1 MEMGKLSSHMWRL
14 NQIIYTKYF
23 WGYVLFWIL
32 ICLGLW
38 YWLEGNDRLVIEI
51 LKGPNLSQNS
61 FLVLSIWLL
70 HWFIIHTFFLAVV
83 YRRRASDFFLEVI
96 RFSSIKLWIRY
107 QIWTCFLYGLILIM
121 VKVLVIQFMLQL
133 PNWDIGVLFI
143 VDSLNACVLVLFCFM
158 LYALGANVQMNFA
171 CVSFFLLMIVFGG
184 LFVGNRTNY
193 LFYILNRGNGDIG
206 RDLFLQLLFL
216 VFFFSKHFLFHS
228 SKEEVYRM
236 NEIITLKNIQL
247 ELKKTCVFQ
256 NLNFS
261 CKQGEII
268 GITGANGSGKSVLFK
283 LIAGL
288 YSPSYGEVLI
298 NGENIVP
305 ERKIPANL
313 GALIEEP
320 GFINYYSGFK
330 NLQYL
335 ASIRGVVGNQ
345 EINDTLKI
353 VGLYEQKDQKVK
365 TYSLGMR
372 KKLGIAQAIME
383 NPSILLLDEPMNALD
398 KSSVENMR
406 TLFRKLSSEKGTT
419 ILIASHSEE
428 DIRILCDK
436 VYAIEDKV
444 CTLCSD

>member
-1 MEMGKLSSHMWRL
+1 
-14 NQIIYTKYF
+14 
-23 WGYVLFWIL
+23 
-32 ICLGLW
+32 
-38 YWLEGNDRLVIEI
+38 
-51 LKGPNLSQNS
+51 
-61 FLVLSIWLL
+61 
-70 HWFIIHTFFLAVV
+70 
-83 YRRRASDFFLEVI
+83 
-96 RFSSIKLWIRY
+96 
-107 QIWTCFLYGLILIM
+107 
-121 VKVLVIQFMLQL
+121 
-133 PNWDIGVLFI
+133 
-143 VDSLNACVLVLFCFM
+143 
-158 LYALGANVQMNFA
+158 
-171 CVSFFLLMIVFGG
+171 
-184 LFVGNRTNY
+184 
-193 LFYILNRGNGDIG
+193 
-206 RDLFLQLLFL
+206 
-216 VFFFSKHFLFHS
+216 
-228 SKEEVYRM
+228 M
-236 NEIITLKNIQL
+236 NEIITLKNIEL
-247 ELKKTCVFQ
+247 KLKKTCVFQ

-320 GFINYYSGFK
+320 DFINYYSGFK

>member
-1 MEMGKLSSHMWRL
+1 
-14 NQIIYTKYF
+14 
-23 WGYVLFWIL
+23 
-32 ICLGLW
+32 
-38 YWLEGNDRLVIEI
+38 
-51 LKGPNLSQNS
+51 
-61 FLVLSIWLL
+61 
-70 HWFIIHTFFLAVV
+70 
-83 YRRRASDFFLEVI
+83 
-96 RFSSIKLWIRY
+96 
-107 QIWTCFLYGLILIM
+107 
-121 VKVLVIQFMLQL
+121 
-133 PNWDIGVLFI
+133 
-143 VDSLNACVLVLFCFM
+143 
-158 LYALGANVQMNFA
+158 
-171 CVSFFLLMIVFGG
+171 
-184 LFVGNRTNY
+184 
-193 LFYILNRGNGDIG
+193 
-206 RDLFLQLLFL
+206 
-216 VFFFSKHFLFHS
+216 
-228 SKEEVYRM
+228 M

-256 NLNFS
+256 NLNFG

>member
-1 MEMGKLSSHMWRL
+1 
-14 NQIIYTKYF
+14 
-23 WGYVLFWIL
+23 
-32 ICLGLW
+32 
-38 YWLEGNDRLVIEI
+38 
-51 LKGPNLSQNS
+51 
-61 FLVLSIWLL
+61 
-70 HWFIIHTFFLAVV
+70 
-83 YRRRASDFFLEVI
+83 
-96 RFSSIKLWIRY
+96 
-107 QIWTCFLYGLILIM
+107 
-121 VKVLVIQFMLQL
+121 
-133 PNWDIGVLFI
+133 
-143 VDSLNACVLVLFCFM
+143 
-158 LYALGANVQMNFA
+158 
-171 CVSFFLLMIVFGG
+171 
-184 LFVGNRTNY
+184 
-193 LFYILNRGNGDIG
+193 
-206 RDLFLQLLFL
+206 
-216 VFFFSKHFLFHS
+216 
-228 SKEEVYRM
+228 M
-236 NEIITLKNIQL
+236 NEIITLKNIEL
-247 ELKKTCVFQ
+247 KLKKTCVFQ

-428 DIRILCDK
+428 EIRILCDK

>member
-1 MEMGKLSSHMWRL
+1 
-14 NQIIYTKYF
+14 
-23 WGYVLFWIL
+23 
-32 ICLGLW
+32 
-38 YWLEGNDRLVIEI
+38 
-51 LKGPNLSQNS
+51 
-61 FLVLSIWLL
+61 
-70 HWFIIHTFFLAVV
+70 
-83 YRRRASDFFLEVI
+83 
-96 RFSSIKLWIRY
+96 
-107 QIWTCFLYGLILIM
+107 
-121 VKVLVIQFMLQL
+121 
-133 PNWDIGVLFI
+133 
-143 VDSLNACVLVLFCFM
+143 
-158 LYALGANVQMNFA
+158 
-171 CVSFFLLMIVFGG
+171 
-184 LFVGNRTNY
+184 
-193 LFYILNRGNGDIG
+193 
-206 RDLFLQLLFL
+206 
-216 VFFFSKHFLFHS
+216 
-228 SKEEVYRM
+228 M
-236 NEIITLKNIQL
+236 NEIITLKNIEL
-247 ELKKTCVFQ
+247 KLKKTCVFQ

-268 GITGANGSGKSVLFK
+268 GITGAIGSGKSVLFK

>member
-1 MEMGKLSSHMWRL
+1 
-14 NQIIYTKYF
+14 
-23 WGYVLFWIL
+23 
-32 ICLGLW
+32 
-38 YWLEGNDRLVIEI
+38 IE
-51 LKGPNLSQNS
+51 LK
-61 FLVLSIWLL
+61 
-70 HWFIIHTFFLAVV
+70 
-83 YRRRASDFFLEVI
+83 
-96 RFSSIKLWIRY
+96 
-107 QIWTCFLYGLILIM
+107 
-121 VKVLVIQFMLQL
+121 
-133 PNWDIGVLFI
+133 
-143 VDSLNACVLVLFCFM
+143 
-158 LYALGANVQMNFA
+158 
-171 CVSFFLLMIVFGG
+171 
-184 LFVGNRTNY
+184 
-193 LFYILNRGNGDIG
+193 
-206 RDLFLQLLFL
+206 
-216 VFFFSKHFLFHS
+216 
-228 SKEEVYRM
+228 
-236 NEIITLKNIQL
+236 
-247 ELKKTCVFQ
+247 LKKTCVFQ

>member
-1 MEMGKLSSHMWRL
+1 
-14 NQIIYTKYF
+14 
-23 WGYVLFWIL
+23 
-32 ICLGLW
+32 
-38 YWLEGNDRLVIEI
+38 
-51 LKGPNLSQNS
+51 
-61 FLVLSIWLL
+61 
-70 HWFIIHTFFLAVV
+70 
-83 YRRRASDFFLEVI
+83 
-96 RFSSIKLWIRY
+96 
-107 QIWTCFLYGLILIM
+107 
-121 VKVLVIQFMLQL
+121 
-133 PNWDIGVLFI
+133 
-143 VDSLNACVLVLFCFM
+143 
-158 LYALGANVQMNFA
+158 
-171 CVSFFLLMIVFGG
+171 
-184 LFVGNRTNY
+184 
-193 LFYILNRGNGDIG
+193 
-206 RDLFLQLLFL
+206 
-216 VFFFSKHFLFHS
+216 
-228 SKEEVYRM
+228 M
-236 NEIITLKNIQL
+236 NEIITLKNIEL
-247 ELKKTCVFQ
+247 KLKKTCVFQ

-305 ERKIPANL
+305 ERKISANL

-436 VYAIEDKV
+436 VYAIKDKV

>member
-1 MEMGKLSSHMWRL
+1 
-14 NQIIYTKYF
+14 
-23 WGYVLFWIL
+23 
-32 ICLGLW
+32 
-38 YWLEGNDRLVIEI
+38 
-51 LKGPNLSQNS
+51 
-61 FLVLSIWLL
+61 
-70 HWFIIHTFFLAVV
+70 
-83 YRRRASDFFLEVI
+83 
-96 RFSSIKLWIRY
+96 
-107 QIWTCFLYGLILIM
+107 
-121 VKVLVIQFMLQL
+121 
-133 PNWDIGVLFI
+133 
-143 VDSLNACVLVLFCFM
+143 
-158 LYALGANVQMNFA
+158 
-171 CVSFFLLMIVFGG
+171 
-184 LFVGNRTNY
+184 
-193 LFYILNRGNGDIG
+193 
-206 RDLFLQLLFL
+206 
-216 VFFFSKHFLFHS
+216 
-228 SKEEVYRM
+228 
-236 NEIITLKNIQL
+236 NEIITLKNIEL
-247 ELKKTCVFQ
+247 KLKKTCVFQ

>member
-1 MEMGKLSSHMWRL
+1 M
-14 NQIIYTKYF
+14 
-23 WGYVLFWIL
+23 
-32 ICLGLW
+32 
-38 YWLEGNDRLVIEI
+38 
-51 LKGPNLSQNS
+51 
-61 FLVLSIWLL
+61 
-70 HWFIIHTFFLAVV
+70 
-83 YRRRASDFFLEVI
+83 
-96 RFSSIKLWIRY
+96 
-107 QIWTCFLYGLILIM
+107 
-121 VKVLVIQFMLQL
+121 
-133 PNWDIGVLFI
+133 
-143 VDSLNACVLVLFCFM
+143 
-158 LYALGANVQMNFA
+158 
-171 CVSFFLLMIVFGG
+171 
-184 LFVGNRTNY
+184 
-193 LFYILNRGNGDIG
+193 
-206 RDLFLQLLFL
+206 
-216 VFFFSKHFLFHS
+216 
-228 SKEEVYRM
+228 
-236 NEIITLKNIQL
+236 QL

>member
-1 MEMGKLSSHMWRL
+1 
-14 NQIIYTKYF
+14 
-23 WGYVLFWIL
+23 
-32 ICLGLW
+32 
-38 YWLEGNDRLVIEI
+38 
-51 LKGPNLSQNS
+51 
-61 FLVLSIWLL
+61 
-70 HWFIIHTFFLAVV
+70 
-83 YRRRASDFFLEVI
+83 
-96 RFSSIKLWIRY
+96 
-107 QIWTCFLYGLILIM
+107 
-121 VKVLVIQFMLQL
+121 
-133 PNWDIGVLFI
+133 
-143 VDSLNACVLVLFCFM
+143 
-158 LYALGANVQMNFA
+158 
-171 CVSFFLLMIVFGG
+171 
-184 LFVGNRTNY
+184 
-193 LFYILNRGNGDIG
+193 
-206 RDLFLQLLFL
+206 
-216 VFFFSKHFLFHS
+216 
-228 SKEEVYRM
+228 M
-236 NEIITLKNIQL
+236 NEIITLKNIEL

-383 NPSILLLDEPMNALD
+383 NPSILLLDEPMSALD

>member
-1 MEMGKLSSHMWRL
+1 K
-14 NQIIYTKYF
+14 
-23 WGYVLFWIL
+23 
-32 ICLGLW
+32 
-38 YWLEGNDRLVIEI
+38 
-51 LKGPNLSQNS
+51 
-61 FLVLSIWLL
+61 
-70 HWFIIHTFFLAVV
+70 
-83 YRRRASDFFLEVI
+83 
-96 RFSSIKLWIRY
+96 
-107 QIWTCFLYGLILIM
+107 
-121 VKVLVIQFMLQL
+121 
-133 PNWDIGVLFI
+133 
-143 VDSLNACVLVLFCFM
+143 
-158 LYALGANVQMNFA
+158 
-171 CVSFFLLMIVFGG
+171 
-184 LFVGNRTNY
+184 
-193 LFYILNRGNGDIG
+193 
-206 RDLFLQLLFL
+206 
-216 VFFFSKHFLFHS
+216 
-228 SKEEVYRM
+228 
-236 NEIITLKNIQL
+236 
-247 ELKKTCVFQ
+247 LKKTCVFQ

-436 VYAIEDKV
+436 VYAIKDKV

>member
-1 MEMGKLSSHMWRL
+1 
-14 NQIIYTKYF
+14 
-23 WGYVLFWIL
+23 
-32 ICLGLW
+32 
-38 YWLEGNDRLVIEI
+38 
-51 LKGPNLSQNS
+51 
-61 FLVLSIWLL
+61 
-70 HWFIIHTFFLAVV
+70 
-83 YRRRASDFFLEVI
+83 
-96 RFSSIKLWIRY
+96 
-107 QIWTCFLYGLILIM
+107 
-121 VKVLVIQFMLQL
+121 
-133 PNWDIGVLFI
+133 
-143 VDSLNACVLVLFCFM
+143 
-158 LYALGANVQMNFA
+158 
-171 CVSFFLLMIVFGG
+171 
-184 LFVGNRTNY
+184 
-193 LFYILNRGNGDIG
+193 
-206 RDLFLQLLFL
+206 
-216 VFFFSKHFLFHS
+216 
-228 SKEEVYRM
+228 M
-236 NEIITLKNIQL
+236 NEIIILKNIEL
-247 ELKKTCVFQ
+247 KLKKTCVFQ

-313 GALIEEP
+313 GALIEGP

>member
-1 MEMGKLSSHMWRL
+1 
-14 NQIIYTKYF
+14 
-23 WGYVLFWIL
+23 
-32 ICLGLW
+32 
-38 YWLEGNDRLVIEI
+38 
-51 LKGPNLSQNS
+51 
-61 FLVLSIWLL
+61 
-70 HWFIIHTFFLAVV
+70 
-83 YRRRASDFFLEVI
+83 
-96 RFSSIKLWIRY
+96 
-107 QIWTCFLYGLILIM
+107 
-121 VKVLVIQFMLQL
+121 
-133 PNWDIGVLFI
+133 
-143 VDSLNACVLVLFCFM
+143 
-158 LYALGANVQMNFA
+158 
-171 CVSFFLLMIVFGG
+171 
-184 LFVGNRTNY
+184 
-193 LFYILNRGNGDIG
+193 
-206 RDLFLQLLFL
+206 
-216 VFFFSKHFLFHS
+216 
-228 SKEEVYRM
+228 M
-236 NEIITLKNIQL
+236 NEIITLKNIEL
-247 ELKKTCVFQ
+247 KLKKTCVFQ

-444 CTLCSD
+444 YTLCSD

>member
-1 MEMGKLSSHMWRL
+1 
-14 NQIIYTKYF
+14 
-23 WGYVLFWIL
+23 
-32 ICLGLW
+32 
-38 YWLEGNDRLVIEI
+38 
-51 LKGPNLSQNS
+51 
-61 FLVLSIWLL
+61 
-70 HWFIIHTFFLAVV
+70 
-83 YRRRASDFFLEVI
+83 
-96 RFSSIKLWIRY
+96 
-107 QIWTCFLYGLILIM
+107 
-121 VKVLVIQFMLQL
+121 
-133 PNWDIGVLFI
+133 
-143 VDSLNACVLVLFCFM
+143 
-158 LYALGANVQMNFA
+158 
-171 CVSFFLLMIVFGG
+171 
-184 LFVGNRTNY
+184 
-193 LFYILNRGNGDIG
+193 
-206 RDLFLQLLFL
+206 
-216 VFFFSKHFLFHS
+216 
-228 SKEEVYRM
+228 M

-313 GALIEEP
+313 GALTEEP

>member
-1 MEMGKLSSHMWRL
+1 
-14 NQIIYTKYF
+14 
-23 WGYVLFWIL
+23 
-32 ICLGLW
+32 
-38 YWLEGNDRLVIEI
+38 
-51 LKGPNLSQNS
+51 
-61 FLVLSIWLL
+61 
-70 HWFIIHTFFLAVV
+70 
-83 YRRRASDFFLEVI
+83 
-96 RFSSIKLWIRY
+96 
-107 QIWTCFLYGLILIM
+107 
-121 VKVLVIQFMLQL
+121 
-133 PNWDIGVLFI
+133 
-143 VDSLNACVLVLFCFM
+143 
-158 LYALGANVQMNFA
+158 
-171 CVSFFLLMIVFGG
+171 
-184 LFVGNRTNY
+184 
-193 LFYILNRGNGDIG
+193 
-206 RDLFLQLLFL
+206 
-216 VFFFSKHFLFHS
+216 
-228 SKEEVYRM
+228 M
-236 NEIITLKNIQL
+236 NEIITLKNIEL
-247 ELKKTCVFQ
+247 KLKKTCVFQ

-436 VYAIEDKV
+436 VYANRR
-444 CTLCSD
+444 

>member
-1 MEMGKLSSHMWRL
+1 
-14 NQIIYTKYF
+14 
-23 WGYVLFWIL
+23 
-32 ICLGLW
+32 
-38 YWLEGNDRLVIEI
+38 
-51 LKGPNLSQNS
+51 
-61 FLVLSIWLL
+61 
-70 HWFIIHTFFLAVV
+70 
-83 YRRRASDFFLEVI
+83 
-96 RFSSIKLWIRY
+96 
-107 QIWTCFLYGLILIM
+107 
-121 VKVLVIQFMLQL
+121 
-133 PNWDIGVLFI
+133 
-143 VDSLNACVLVLFCFM
+143 
-158 LYALGANVQMNFA
+158 
-171 CVSFFLLMIVFGG
+171 
-184 LFVGNRTNY
+184 
-193 LFYILNRGNGDIG
+193 
-206 RDLFLQLLFL
+206 
-216 VFFFSKHFLFHS
+216 
-228 SKEEVYRM
+228 M
-236 NEIITLKNIQL
+236 NEIIILKNIEL
-247 ELKKTCVFQ
+247 KLKKTCVFQ

-261 CKQGEII
+261 CKPGEII

-353 VGLYEQKDQKVK
+353 VDLYEQKDQKVK

>member
-1 MEMGKLSSHMWRL
+1 
-14 NQIIYTKYF
+14 
-23 WGYVLFWIL
+23 
-32 ICLGLW
+32 
-38 YWLEGNDRLVIEI
+38 
-51 LKGPNLSQNS
+51 
-61 FLVLSIWLL
+61 
-70 HWFIIHTFFLAVV
+70 
-83 YRRRASDFFLEVI
+83 
-96 RFSSIKLWIRY
+96 
-107 QIWTCFLYGLILIM
+107 
-121 VKVLVIQFMLQL
+121 
-133 PNWDIGVLFI
+133 
-143 VDSLNACVLVLFCFM
+143 
-158 LYALGANVQMNFA
+158 
-171 CVSFFLLMIVFGG
+171 
-184 LFVGNRTNY
+184 
-193 LFYILNRGNGDIG
+193 
-206 RDLFLQLLFL
+206 
-216 VFFFSKHFLFHS
+216 
-228 SKEEVYRM
+228 M
-236 NEIITLKNIQL
+236 NEIIILKNIEL
-247 ELKKTCVFQ
+247 KLKKTCVFQ

-383 NPSILLLDEPMNALD
+383 NPSILLLDEPMNSLD

>member
-1 MEMGKLSSHMWRL
+1 
-14 NQIIYTKYF
+14 
-23 WGYVLFWIL
+23 
-32 ICLGLW
+32 
-38 YWLEGNDRLVIEI
+38 
-51 LKGPNLSQNS
+51 
-61 FLVLSIWLL
+61 
-70 HWFIIHTFFLAVV
+70 
-83 YRRRASDFFLEVI
+83 
-96 RFSSIKLWIRY
+96 
-107 QIWTCFLYGLILIM
+107 
-121 VKVLVIQFMLQL
+121 
-133 PNWDIGVLFI
+133 
-143 VDSLNACVLVLFCFM
+143 
-158 LYALGANVQMNFA
+158 
-171 CVSFFLLMIVFGG
+171 
-184 LFVGNRTNY
+184 
-193 LFYILNRGNGDIG
+193 
-206 RDLFLQLLFL
+206 
-216 VFFFSKHFLFHS
+216 
-228 SKEEVYRM
+228 M
-236 NEIITLKNIQL
+236 NEIIILKNIEL
-247 ELKKTCVFQ
+247 KLKKTCVFQ

-406 TLFRKLSSEKGTT
+406 TLFRKLSSEKWTT

>member
-1 MEMGKLSSHMWRL
+1 
-14 NQIIYTKYF
+14 
-23 WGYVLFWIL
+23 
-32 ICLGLW
+32 
-38 YWLEGNDRLVIEI
+38 
-51 LKGPNLSQNS
+51 
-61 FLVLSIWLL
+61 
-70 HWFIIHTFFLAVV
+70 
-83 YRRRASDFFLEVI
+83 
-96 RFSSIKLWIRY
+96 
-107 QIWTCFLYGLILIM
+107 
-121 VKVLVIQFMLQL
+121 
-133 PNWDIGVLFI
+133 
-143 VDSLNACVLVLFCFM
+143 
-158 LYALGANVQMNFA
+158 
-171 CVSFFLLMIVFGG
+171 
-184 LFVGNRTNY
+184 
-193 LFYILNRGNGDIG
+193 
-206 RDLFLQLLFL
+206 
-216 VFFFSKHFLFHS
+216 
-228 SKEEVYRM
+228 M
-236 NEIITLKNIQL
+236 NEIITLKNI
-247 ELKKTCVFQ
+247 ELKLKKICVFQ

>member
-1 MEMGKLSSHMWRL
+1 
-14 NQIIYTKYF
+14 
-23 WGYVLFWIL
+23 
-32 ICLGLW
+32 
-38 YWLEGNDRLVIEI
+38 
-51 LKGPNLSQNS
+51 
-61 FLVLSIWLL
+61 
-70 HWFIIHTFFLAVV
+70 
-83 YRRRASDFFLEVI
+83 
-96 RFSSIKLWIRY
+96 
-107 QIWTCFLYGLILIM
+107 
-121 VKVLVIQFMLQL
+121 
-133 PNWDIGVLFI
+133 
-143 VDSLNACVLVLFCFM
+143 
-158 LYALGANVQMNFA
+158 
-171 CVSFFLLMIVFGG
+171 
-184 LFVGNRTNY
+184 
-193 LFYILNRGNGDIG
+193 
-206 RDLFLQLLFL
+206 
-216 VFFFSKHFLFHS
+216 
-228 SKEEVYRM
+228 
-236 NEIITLKNIQL
+236 
-247 ELKKTCVFQ
+247 
-256 NLNFS
+256 NFS

-436 VYAIEDKV
+436 VYAIKDKV

>member
-1 MEMGKLSSHMWRL
+1 
-14 NQIIYTKYF
+14 
-23 WGYVLFWIL
+23 
-32 ICLGLW
+32 
-38 YWLEGNDRLVIEI
+38 
-51 LKGPNLSQNS
+51 
-61 FLVLSIWLL
+61 
-70 HWFIIHTFFLAVV
+70 
-83 YRRRASDFFLEVI
+83 
-96 RFSSIKLWIRY
+96 
-107 QIWTCFLYGLILIM
+107 
-121 VKVLVIQFMLQL
+121 
-133 PNWDIGVLFI
+133 
-143 VDSLNACVLVLFCFM
+143 
-158 LYALGANVQMNFA
+158 
-171 CVSFFLLMIVFGG
+171 
-184 LFVGNRTNY
+184 
-193 LFYILNRGNGDIG
+193 
-206 RDLFLQLLFL
+206 
-216 VFFFSKHFLFHS
+216 
-228 SKEEVYRM
+228 M

-305 ERKIPANL
+305 ERKIPAN
-313 GALIEEP
+313 
-320 GFINYYSGFK
+320 
-330 NLQYL
+330 L

-436 VYAIEDKV
+436 VYAIDDKV

>member
-1 MEMGKLSSHMWRL
+1 
-14 NQIIYTKYF
+14 
-23 WGYVLFWIL
+23 
-32 ICLGLW
+32 
-38 YWLEGNDRLVIEI
+38 
-51 LKGPNLSQNS
+51 
-61 FLVLSIWLL
+61 
-70 HWFIIHTFFLAVV
+70 
-83 YRRRASDFFLEVI
+83 
-96 RFSSIKLWIRY
+96 
-107 QIWTCFLYGLILIM
+107 
-121 VKVLVIQFMLQL
+121 
-133 PNWDIGVLFI
+133 
-143 VDSLNACVLVLFCFM
+143 
-158 LYALGANVQMNFA
+158 
-171 CVSFFLLMIVFGG
+171 
-184 LFVGNRTNY
+184 
-193 LFYILNRGNGDIG
+193 
-206 RDLFLQLLFL
+206 
-216 VFFFSKHFLFHS
+216 
-228 SKEEVYRM
+228 M

-406 TLFRKLSSEKGTT
+406 TLFRKFSSEKGTT

>member
-1 MEMGKLSSHMWRL
+1 
-14 NQIIYTKYF
+14 
-23 WGYVLFWIL
+23 
-32 ICLGLW
+32 
-38 YWLEGNDRLVIEI
+38 
-51 LKGPNLSQNS
+51 
-61 FLVLSIWLL
+61 
-70 HWFIIHTFFLAVV
+70 
-83 YRRRASDFFLEVI
+83 
-96 RFSSIKLWIRY
+96 
-107 QIWTCFLYGLILIM
+107 
-121 VKVLVIQFMLQL
+121 
-133 PNWDIGVLFI
+133 
-143 VDSLNACVLVLFCFM
+143 
-158 LYALGANVQMNFA
+158 
-171 CVSFFLLMIVFGG
+171 
-184 LFVGNRTNY
+184 
-193 LFYILNRGNGDIG
+193 
-206 RDLFLQLLFL
+206 
-216 VFFFSKHFLFHS
+216 
-228 SKEEVYRM
+228 M
-236 NEIITLKNIQL
+236 NEIITLKNI
-247 ELKKTCVFQ
+247 ELKLKRTCVFQ

-436 VYAIEDKV
+436 VYAIKDKV

>member
-1 MEMGKLSSHMWRL
+1 
-14 NQIIYTKYF
+14 
-23 WGYVLFWIL
+23 
-32 ICLGLW
+32 
-38 YWLEGNDRLVIEI
+38 
-51 LKGPNLSQNS
+51 
-61 FLVLSIWLL
+61 
-70 HWFIIHTFFLAVV
+70 
-83 YRRRASDFFLEVI
+83 
-96 RFSSIKLWIRY
+96 
-107 QIWTCFLYGLILIM
+107 
-121 VKVLVIQFMLQL
+121 
-133 PNWDIGVLFI
+133 
-143 VDSLNACVLVLFCFM
+143 
-158 LYALGANVQMNFA
+158 
-171 CVSFFLLMIVFGG
+171 
-184 LFVGNRTNY
+184 
-193 LFYILNRGNGDIG
+193 
-206 RDLFLQLLFL
+206 
-216 VFFFSKHFLFHS
+216 
-228 SKEEVYRM
+228 M
-236 NEIITLKNIQL
+236 NEIIILKNIEL
-247 ELKKTCVFQ
+247 KLKKTCVFQ

-298 NGENIVP
+298 NGENIIP

>member
-1 MEMGKLSSHMWRL
+1 M
-14 NQIIYTKYF
+14 
-23 WGYVLFWIL
+23 
-32 ICLGLW
+32 
-38 YWLEGNDRLVIEI
+38 
-51 LKGPNLSQNS
+51 
-61 FLVLSIWLL
+61 
-70 HWFIIHTFFLAVV
+70 
-83 YRRRASDFFLEVI
+83 
-96 RFSSIKLWIRY
+96 
-107 QIWTCFLYGLILIM
+107 
-121 VKVLVIQFMLQL
+121 
-133 PNWDIGVLFI
+133 
-143 VDSLNACVLVLFCFM
+143 
-158 LYALGANVQMNFA
+158 
-171 CVSFFLLMIVFGG
+171 
-184 LFVGNRTNY
+184 
-193 LFYILNRGNGDIG
+193 
-206 RDLFLQLLFL
+206 
-216 VFFFSKHFLFHS
+216 
-228 SKEEVYRM
+228 
-236 NEIITLKNIQL
+236 TLKNIQL

>member
-1 MEMGKLSSHMWRL
+1 
-14 NQIIYTKYF
+14 
-23 WGYVLFWIL
+23 
-32 ICLGLW
+32 
-38 YWLEGNDRLVIEI
+38 
-51 LKGPNLSQNS
+51 
-61 FLVLSIWLL
+61 
-70 HWFIIHTFFLAVV
+70 
-83 YRRRASDFFLEVI
+83 
-96 RFSSIKLWIRY
+96 
-107 QIWTCFLYGLILIM
+107 
-121 VKVLVIQFMLQL
+121 
-133 PNWDIGVLFI
+133 
-143 VDSLNACVLVLFCFM
+143 
-158 LYALGANVQMNFA
+158 
-171 CVSFFLLMIVFGG
+171 
-184 LFVGNRTNY
+184 
-193 LFYILNRGNGDIG
+193 
-206 RDLFLQLLFL
+206 
-216 VFFFSKHFLFHS
+216 
-228 SKEEVYRM
+228 M

-305 ERKIPANL
+305 EKKIPANL

>member
-1 MEMGKLSSHMWRL
+1 
-14 NQIIYTKYF
+14 
-23 WGYVLFWIL
+23 
-32 ICLGLW
+32 
-38 YWLEGNDRLVIEI
+38 
-51 LKGPNLSQNS
+51 
-61 FLVLSIWLL
+61 
-70 HWFIIHTFFLAVV
+70 
-83 YRRRASDFFLEVI
+83 
-96 RFSSIKLWIRY
+96 
-107 QIWTCFLYGLILIM
+107 
-121 VKVLVIQFMLQL
+121 
-133 PNWDIGVLFI
+133 
-143 VDSLNACVLVLFCFM
+143 
-158 LYALGANVQMNFA
+158 
-171 CVSFFLLMIVFGG
+171 
-184 LFVGNRTNY
+184 
-193 LFYILNRGNGDIG
+193 
-206 RDLFLQLLFL
+206 
-216 VFFFSKHFLFHS
+216 
-228 SKEEVYRM
+228 M
-236 NEIITLKNIQL
+236 NEIITLKNIEL
-247 ELKKTCVFQ
+247 KLKKTCVFQ

-406 TLFRKLSSEKGTT
+406 TLFRELSSEKGTT

-444 CTLCSD
+444 CTLCSE

>member
-1 MEMGKLSSHMWRL
+1 
-14 NQIIYTKYF
+14 
-23 WGYVLFWIL
+23 
-32 ICLGLW
+32 
-38 YWLEGNDRLVIEI
+38 
-51 LKGPNLSQNS
+51 
-61 FLVLSIWLL
+61 
-70 HWFIIHTFFLAVV
+70 
-83 YRRRASDFFLEVI
+83 
-96 RFSSIKLWIRY
+96 
-107 QIWTCFLYGLILIM
+107 
-121 VKVLVIQFMLQL
+121 
-133 PNWDIGVLFI
+133 
-143 VDSLNACVLVLFCFM
+143 
-158 LYALGANVQMNFA
+158 
-171 CVSFFLLMIVFGG
+171 
-184 LFVGNRTNY
+184 
-193 LFYILNRGNGDIG
+193 
-206 RDLFLQLLFL
+206 
-216 VFFFSKHFLFHS
+216 
-228 SKEEVYRM
+228 M

-268 GITGANGSGKSVLFK
+268 GITGANGLGKSVLFK

>member
-1 MEMGKLSSHMWRL
+1 
-14 NQIIYTKYF
+14 
-23 WGYVLFWIL
+23 
-32 ICLGLW
+32 
-38 YWLEGNDRLVIEI
+38 
-51 LKGPNLSQNS
+51 
-61 FLVLSIWLL
+61 
-70 HWFIIHTFFLAVV
+70 
-83 YRRRASDFFLEVI
+83 
-96 RFSSIKLWIRY
+96 
-107 QIWTCFLYGLILIM
+107 
-121 VKVLVIQFMLQL
+121 
-133 PNWDIGVLFI
+133 
-143 VDSLNACVLVLFCFM
+143 
-158 LYALGANVQMNFA
+158 
-171 CVSFFLLMIVFGG
+171 
-184 LFVGNRTNY
+184 
-193 LFYILNRGNGDIG
+193 
-206 RDLFLQLLFL
+206 
-216 VFFFSKHFLFHS
+216 
-228 SKEEVYRM
+228 M
-236 NEIITLKNIQL
+236 NEIITLKNIEL
-247 ELKKTCVFQ
+247 KLKKTCVFQ

-398 KSSVENMR
+398 KLSVENMR

>member
-1 MEMGKLSSHMWRL
+1 
-14 NQIIYTKYF
+14 
-23 WGYVLFWIL
+23 
-32 ICLGLW
+32 
-38 YWLEGNDRLVIEI
+38 
-51 LKGPNLSQNS
+51 
-61 FLVLSIWLL
+61 
-70 HWFIIHTFFLAVV
+70 
-83 YRRRASDFFLEVI
+83 
-96 RFSSIKLWIRY
+96 
-107 QIWTCFLYGLILIM
+107 
-121 VKVLVIQFMLQL
+121 
-133 PNWDIGVLFI
+133 
-143 VDSLNACVLVLFCFM
+143 
-158 LYALGANVQMNFA
+158 
-171 CVSFFLLMIVFGG
+171 
-184 LFVGNRTNY
+184 
-193 LFYILNRGNGDIG
+193 
-206 RDLFLQLLFL
+206 
-216 VFFFSKHFLFHS
+216 
-228 SKEEVYRM
+228 M

-247 ELKKTCVFQ
+247 KLKKTCVFQ

>member
-1 MEMGKLSSHMWRL
+1 
-14 NQIIYTKYF
+14 
-23 WGYVLFWIL
+23 
-32 ICLGLW
+32 
-38 YWLEGNDRLVIEI
+38 
-51 LKGPNLSQNS
+51 
-61 FLVLSIWLL
+61 
-70 HWFIIHTFFLAVV
+70 
-83 YRRRASDFFLEVI
+83 
-96 RFSSIKLWIRY
+96 
-107 QIWTCFLYGLILIM
+107 
-121 VKVLVIQFMLQL
+121 
-133 PNWDIGVLFI
+133 
-143 VDSLNACVLVLFCFM
+143 
-158 LYALGANVQMNFA
+158 
-171 CVSFFLLMIVFGG
+171 
-184 LFVGNRTNY
+184 
-193 LFYILNRGNGDIG
+193 
-206 RDLFLQLLFL
+206 
-216 VFFFSKHFLFHS
+216 
-228 SKEEVYRM
+228 M

-444 CTLCSD
+444 CILCSD

>member
-1 MEMGKLSSHMWRL
+1 
-14 NQIIYTKYF
+14 
-23 WGYVLFWIL
+23 
-32 ICLGLW
+32 
-38 YWLEGNDRLVIEI
+38 
-51 LKGPNLSQNS
+51 
-61 FLVLSIWLL
+61 
-70 HWFIIHTFFLAVV
+70 
-83 YRRRASDFFLEVI
+83 
-96 RFSSIKLWIRY
+96 
-107 QIWTCFLYGLILIM
+107 
-121 VKVLVIQFMLQL
+121 
-133 PNWDIGVLFI
+133 
-143 VDSLNACVLVLFCFM
+143 
-158 LYALGANVQMNFA
+158 
-171 CVSFFLLMIVFGG
+171 
-184 LFVGNRTNY
+184 
-193 LFYILNRGNGDIG
+193 
-206 RDLFLQLLFL
+206 
-216 VFFFSKHFLFHS
+216 
-228 SKEEVYRM
+228 M
-236 NEIITLKNIQL
+236 NEIITLKNIEL
-247 ELKKTCVFQ
+247 KLKKTCVFQ

-268 GITGANGSGKSVLFK
+268 GITGANSSGKSVLFK

>member
-1 MEMGKLSSHMWRL
+1 
-14 NQIIYTKYF
+14 
-23 WGYVLFWIL
+23 
-32 ICLGLW
+32 
-38 YWLEGNDRLVIEI
+38 
-51 LKGPNLSQNS
+51 
-61 FLVLSIWLL
+61 
-70 HWFIIHTFFLAVV
+70 
-83 YRRRASDFFLEVI
+83 
-96 RFSSIKLWIRY
+96 
-107 QIWTCFLYGLILIM
+107 
-121 VKVLVIQFMLQL
+121 
-133 PNWDIGVLFI
+133 
-143 VDSLNACVLVLFCFM
+143 
-158 LYALGANVQMNFA
+158 
-171 CVSFFLLMIVFGG
+171 
-184 LFVGNRTNY
+184 
-193 LFYILNRGNGDIG
+193 
-206 RDLFLQLLFL
+206 
-216 VFFFSKHFLFHS
+216 
-228 SKEEVYRM
+228 M
-236 NEIITLKNIQL
+236 NEIIILKNIEL
-247 ELKKTCVFQ
+247 KLKKTCVFQ

-436 VYAIEDKV
+436 VYADKVYAIEDKV

>member
-1 MEMGKLSSHMWRL
+1 
-14 NQIIYTKYF
+14 
-23 WGYVLFWIL
+23 
-32 ICLGLW
+32 
-38 YWLEGNDRLVIEI
+38 
-51 LKGPNLSQNS
+51 
-61 FLVLSIWLL
+61 
-70 HWFIIHTFFLAVV
+70 
-83 YRRRASDFFLEVI
+83 
-96 RFSSIKLWIRY
+96 
-107 QIWTCFLYGLILIM
+107 
-121 VKVLVIQFMLQL
+121 
-133 PNWDIGVLFI
+133 
-143 VDSLNACVLVLFCFM
+143 
-158 LYALGANVQMNFA
+158 
-171 CVSFFLLMIVFGG
+171 
-184 LFVGNRTNY
+184 
-193 LFYILNRGNGDIG
+193 
-206 RDLFLQLLFL
+206 
-216 VFFFSKHFLFHS
+216 
-228 SKEEVYRM
+228 M
-236 NEIITLKNIQL
+236 NEIITLKNIEL
-247 ELKKTCVFQ
+247 KLKKTCVFQ

-261 CKQGEII
+261 CNQGEII

>member
-1 MEMGKLSSHMWRL
+1 
-14 NQIIYTKYF
+14 
-23 WGYVLFWIL
+23 
-32 ICLGLW
+32 
-38 YWLEGNDRLVIEI
+38 
-51 LKGPNLSQNS
+51 
-61 FLVLSIWLL
+61 
-70 HWFIIHTFFLAVV
+70 
-83 YRRRASDFFLEVI
+83 
-96 RFSSIKLWIRY
+96 
-107 QIWTCFLYGLILIM
+107 
-121 VKVLVIQFMLQL
+121 
-133 PNWDIGVLFI
+133 
-143 VDSLNACVLVLFCFM
+143 
-158 LYALGANVQMNFA
+158 
-171 CVSFFLLMIVFGG
+171 
-184 LFVGNRTNY
+184 
-193 LFYILNRGNGDIG
+193 
-206 RDLFLQLLFL
+206 
-216 VFFFSKHFLFHS
+216 
-228 SKEEVYRM
+228 
-236 NEIITLKNIQL
+236 

>member
-1 MEMGKLSSHMWRL
+1 
-14 NQIIYTKYF
+14 
-23 WGYVLFWIL
+23 
-32 ICLGLW
+32 
-38 YWLEGNDRLVIEI
+38 
-51 LKGPNLSQNS
+51 
-61 FLVLSIWLL
+61 
-70 HWFIIHTFFLAVV
+70 
-83 YRRRASDFFLEVI
+83 
-96 RFSSIKLWIRY
+96 
-107 QIWTCFLYGLILIM
+107 
-121 VKVLVIQFMLQL
+121 
-133 PNWDIGVLFI
+133 
-143 VDSLNACVLVLFCFM
+143 
-158 LYALGANVQMNFA
+158 
-171 CVSFFLLMIVFGG
+171 
-184 LFVGNRTNY
+184 
-193 LFYILNRGNGDIG
+193 
-206 RDLFLQLLFL
+206 
-216 VFFFSKHFLFHS
+216 
-228 SKEEVYRM
+228 M
-236 NEIITLKNIQL
+236 NEIITLKNIEL
-247 ELKKTCVFQ
+247 KLKKTCVFQ

-436 VYAIEDKV
+436 VYVIEDKV

>member
-1 MEMGKLSSHMWRL
+1 
-14 NQIIYTKYF
+14 
-23 WGYVLFWIL
+23 
-32 ICLGLW
+32 
-38 YWLEGNDRLVIEI
+38 
-51 LKGPNLSQNS
+51 
-61 FLVLSIWLL
+61 
-70 HWFIIHTFFLAVV
+70 
-83 YRRRASDFFLEVI
+83 
-96 RFSSIKLWIRY
+96 
-107 QIWTCFLYGLILIM
+107 
-121 VKVLVIQFMLQL
+121 
-133 PNWDIGVLFI
+133 
-143 VDSLNACVLVLFCFM
+143 
-158 LYALGANVQMNFA
+158 
-171 CVSFFLLMIVFGG
+171 
-184 LFVGNRTNY
+184 
-193 LFYILNRGNGDIG
+193 
-206 RDLFLQLLFL
+206 
-216 VFFFSKHFLFHS
+216 
-228 SKEEVYRM
+228 M
-236 NEIITLKNIQL
+236 NEIITLKNIEL
-247 ELKKTCVFQ
+247 KLKKTCVFQ

-406 TLFRKLSSEKGTT
+406 TLFRELSSEKGTT

-444 CTLCSD
+444 YAIEDKVCTLCSD

>member
-1 MEMGKLSSHMWRL
+1 
-14 NQIIYTKYF
+14 
-23 WGYVLFWIL
+23 
-32 ICLGLW
+32 
-38 YWLEGNDRLVIEI
+38 
-51 LKGPNLSQNS
+51 
-61 FLVLSIWLL
+61 
-70 HWFIIHTFFLAVV
+70 
-83 YRRRASDFFLEVI
+83 
-96 RFSSIKLWIRY
+96 
-107 QIWTCFLYGLILIM
+107 
-121 VKVLVIQFMLQL
+121 
-133 PNWDIGVLFI
+133 
-143 VDSLNACVLVLFCFM
+143 
-158 LYALGANVQMNFA
+158 
-171 CVSFFLLMIVFGG
+171 
-184 LFVGNRTNY
+184 
-193 LFYILNRGNGDIG
+193 
-206 RDLFLQLLFL
+206 
-216 VFFFSKHFLFHS
+216 
-228 SKEEVYRM
+228 M

-353 VGLYEQKDQKVK
+353 VCLYEQKDQKVK

>member
-1 MEMGKLSSHMWRL
+1 
-14 NQIIYTKYF
+14 
-23 WGYVLFWIL
+23 
-32 ICLGLW
+32 
-38 YWLEGNDRLVIEI
+38 
-51 LKGPNLSQNS
+51 
-61 FLVLSIWLL
+61 
-70 HWFIIHTFFLAVV
+70 
-83 YRRRASDFFLEVI
+83 
-96 RFSSIKLWIRY
+96 
-107 QIWTCFLYGLILIM
+107 
-121 VKVLVIQFMLQL
+121 
-133 PNWDIGVLFI
+133 
-143 VDSLNACVLVLFCFM
+143 
-158 LYALGANVQMNFA
+158 
-171 CVSFFLLMIVFGG
+171 
-184 LFVGNRTNY
+184 
-193 LFYILNRGNGDIG
+193 
-206 RDLFLQLLFL
+206 
-216 VFFFSKHFLFHS
+216 
-228 SKEEVYRM
+228 M

-305 ERKIPANL
+305 ERKILANL